1 MPFETKMTSEQAIE
15 KLRNLYGSEITTADI
30 KAFCAMNDI
39 TYQTVTKKLSN
50 FKVAKGKWNLEV
62 TSAAVENIEKSY
74 NSPAVLPASEK
85 NLVPDIVKNAPHTE
99 SEICGQWTHGYTRE
113 EACFPNRPKRK
124 FWPAVSRINNA
135 YGDRNLVC
143 ACS

>member
-50 FKVAKGKWNLEV
+50 FKVSKGKWNLEV
-62 TSAAVENIEKSY
+62 TSAAVENICLLY
-74 NSPAVLPASEK
+74 TSPSPR
-85 NLVPDIVKNAPHTE
+85 D
-99 SEICGQWTHGYTRE
+99 
-113 EACFPNRPKRK
+113 
-124 FWPAVSRINNA
+124 VSSSRMPSSA
-135 YGDRNLVC
+135 
-143 ACS
+143 

>member
-15 KLRNLYGSEITTADI
+15 KLKNLYGTEITTADI

-62 TSAAVENIEKSY
+62 TSAVVENIEKSY
-74 NSPAVLPASEK
+74 NSPAVLPASVEEPVNPKPLDFESMSKLDLETFGRTIGIELDRRHSK
-85 NLVPDIVKNAPHTE
+85 NKLIKQLKEHIEYMETM
-99 SEICGQWTHGYTRE
+99 
-113 EACFPNRPKRK
+113 
-124 FWPAVSRINNA
+124 
-135 YGDRNLVC
+135 
-143 ACS
+143 